1 MKNQKKL
8 NGYEMASEDL
18 SARRGFA
25 NSQKRLKSEIIRD
38 VTFEGVIDGARSI
51 DILPDARIL
60 VRGYSLSDGAPLA
73 AVWSPKADKLETLAL
88 YRSAI
93 AENASSGHLSRS
105 FFPWRGG
112 FGCLDYDRVHVI
124 SADFSRCLQT
134 YPIRN
139 MDFLAGM
146 EISQQDA
153 FGRSPKPMSAMA
165 VSDDLLLVT
174 LSDSFRVRVGRFF
187 TFLRRTGD
195 SFAWAGAP
203 VELNAPD
210 VMAAW
215 RDRAMGS
222 SWLFIVDAFLGD
234 GKLRTVT
241 NGGQSTHFNSGP
253 AYETKLVIDYDIVG
267 AQDNERNERGF
278 WQRFRKPRAPELCLK
293 AVTEVPLGDLTCSR
307 NMSYSVLKLYRLNK
321 ALIYPPDLSA
331 PLGMLPLTPGMNL
344 GQRKHD
350 RVALAFDDETML
362 VGDKTGFT
370 LCRILWED

>member
-1 MKNQKKL
+1 
-8 NGYEMASEDL
+8 MASEDL
-18 SARRGFA
+18 SARREFA
-25 NSQKRLKSEIIRD
+25 NRQKRLKSEIIRE
-38 VTFEGVIDGARSI
+38 VTFDGVIDGARSI

-60 VRGYSLSDGAPLA
+60 VRGYAPKDGAPLA
-73 AVWSPKADKLETLAL
+73 AVWSPKADKLETVAP

-93 AENASSGHLSRS
+93 AENASSENLSRS
-105 FFPWRGG
+105 FFPWGGG

-124 SADFSRCLQT
+124 SADFGRCLQT

-146 EISQQDA
+146 EISRQDS
-153 FGRSPKPMSAMA
+153 FGRTPKPLSAMA

-187 TFLRRTGD
+187 AFLRRTGD
-195 SFAWAGAP
+195 CFAWVGAP
-203 VELNAPD
+203 VELNSPD

-222 SWLFIVDAFLGD
+222 SWLFIVDAFLGE

-241 NGGQSTHFNSGP
+241 NGGQATHFNSGP

-267 AQDNERNERGF
+267 AQDNKGNARNERGF
-278 WQRFRKPRAPELCLK
+278 WQRFRKPLAPALSLK

-307 NMSYSVLKLYRLNK
+307 NMSYSVLKLYGLNK
-321 ALIYPPDLSA
+321 TLIYPPDLSA
-331 PLGMLPLTPGMNL
+331 PRGMLPLTPGMNL
-344 GQRKHD
+344 GPRKHD

-362 VGDKTGFT
+362 VGDKTGFNV
-370 LCRILWED
+370 CQILWED